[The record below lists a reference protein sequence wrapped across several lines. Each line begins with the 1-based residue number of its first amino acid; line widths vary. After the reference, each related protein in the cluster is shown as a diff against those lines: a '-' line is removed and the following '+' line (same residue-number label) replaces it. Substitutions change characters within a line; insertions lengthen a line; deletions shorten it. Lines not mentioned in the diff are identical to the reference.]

1 MRYLPVMRLLMVE
14 DDVILAR
21 EVGRALEEY
30 GIGVDRVETGNE
42 AIVAATTSS
51 FDVVIIDVMLR
62 SEMDGF
68 AVCRELRHR
77 KIGAGIMM
85 LTARDAV
92 HDRVNGLEA
101 GADDYLVKPFAFQ
114 ELLARIRALAR
125 RNLPD
130 RGSILHAGNI
140 AIDTRGHV
148 VTVNG
153 GRLVVTAK
161 EHAILELFV
170 HHPGQ
175 LLTSAQVH
183 DHTWTYEYSPRSN
196 LVQVYIA
203 RLRQKL
209 GAAAADQTIVTVRG
223 SGYRLEPGRA

>member
-1 MRYLPVMRLLMVE
+1 MRLLMVE
-14 DDVILAR
+14 DDATLAR
-21 EVGRALEEY
+21 EVSRALEEY
-30 GIGVDRVETGNE
+30 GIGVDRVETGDD

-51 FDVVIIDVMLR
+51 FDVVIIDVMLK
-62 SEMDGF
+62 SDMDGF

-92 HDRVNGLEA
+92 HDRVSGLEA

-114 ELLARIRALAR
+114 ELLARIRALVR

-130 RGSILHAGNI
+130 RGSVLRAGNI
-140 AIDTRGHV
+140 AIDTLAHA

-153 GRLVVTAK
+153 ERLVLTTK

-183 DHTWTYEYSPRSN
+183 DHTWTYNYSPRSN

-203 RLRQKL
+203 RIRQKL
-209 GAAAADQTIVTVRG
+209 GAAAANQTIVTSRG
-223 SGYRLEPGRA
+223 SGYRLEPAGHDR

>member
-1 MRYLPVMRLLMVE
+1 MRLLMVE
-14 DDVILAR
+14 DDATLAR
-21 EVGRALEEY
+21 EVSRGLEEY
-30 GIGVDRVETGNE
+30 GIGVDRVETGDD

-51 FDVVIIDVMLR
+51 FDVVIIDVMLK
-62 SEMDGF
+62 SDMDGF

-92 HDRVNGLEA
+92 HDRVSGLEA

-114 ELLARIRALAR
+114 ELLARVRALVR

-130 RGSILHAGNI
+130 RGSVLRAGNI
-140 AIDTRGHV
+140 AIDTLAHV
-148 VTVNG
+148 VTVDG
-153 GRLVVTAK
+153 ERLVLTTK

-183 DHTWTYEYSPRSN
+183 DHTWTYNYSPRSN

-203 RLRQKL
+203 RIRRKL
-209 GAAAADQTIVTVRG
+209 GAAAANQTIVTSRG
-223 SGYRLEPGRA
+223 SGYRLEPAGRDR